1 MDDTRL
7 AAALASIER
16 RAVGTNMHL
25 ADLKTGVGQIHAMCV
40 KLVAWTQEP
49 APGDT
54 ADALRTLATVV
65 AGLDA
70 KLDALTAKV
79 DAMAARLPPAA

>member
-16 RAVGTNMHL
+16 RAVGTN
-25 ADLKTGVGQIHAMCV
+25 IHAMCV

-79 DAMAARLPPAA
+79 DAMAARLSPPA

>member
-40 KLVAWTQEP
+40 KLVA
-49 APGDT
+49 
-54 ADALRTLATVV
+54 
-65 AGLDA
+65 
-70 KLDALTAKV
+70 
-79 DAMAARLPPAA
+79 